1 VQDSVVT
8 SIIGLQWRKLW
19 GLASAIVTLVT
30 LIGQFTKLS
39 YVFLSDIRKAS
50 KSQKMY
56 LQEIPALTEVL
67 LRIEQA
73 LGVQELV
80 AARPS
85 PTLERALRDCQELL
99 MSLETSLRSGTAS
112 GSRMGKVTS
121 SLTWLFDEKEVKKI
135 LEIQCRY
142 R

>member
-1 VQDSVVT
+1 MAEA
-8 SIIGLQWRKLW
+8 L

-85 PTLERALRDCQELL
+85 PTLERALQDCQELL
-99 MSLETSLRSGTAS
+99 MSLETSLRRGTAS

-121 SLTWLFDEKEVKKI
+121 SLTWLFDEKGVKKI
-135 LEIQCRY
+135 LEILCRY